1 MVLVILGFFGVW
13 GFFLG
18 LLVVVDDG
26 GHPGVGGGSRWGIC
40 ASFSWIG
47 S

>member
-1 MVLVILGFFGVW
+1 MILVVWACFLVW

-18 LLVVVDDG
+18 LLVVADDG